1 MESCNRAAKFDN
13 EETCYVCQ
21 TDKKEPKTN
30 YRTNIPVTK
39 VPNMHAVKLQCE
51 LWKKKI
57 DRPGYITVALGILDN
72 LFSESENPT
81 TVWHYTKCR
90 PNFMSK
96 SILDNY
102 TDKIELDDIN
112 PSDTDGVDSDHDST
126 LNSMFLRSQSVAYN
140 AKNTA

>member
-1 MESCNRAAKFDN
+1 M
-13 EETCYVCQ
+13 CQ

-39 VPNMHAVKLQCE
+39 VPNIHAVKVQCE
-51 LWKKKI
+51 LWKKKVH
-57 DRPGYITVALGILDN
+57 RPGNITVALGILDN

-81 TVWHYTKCR
+81 IVWHYKKCR

-96 SILDNY
+96 SILDHY
-102 TDKIELDDIN
+102 ADKMELNIN

-126 LNSMFLRSQSVAYN
+126 LNSRMFLRSQAVAYN
-140 AKNTA
+140 